1 MKYVGNAYG
10 YFSLPKEIQ
19 ANHTKVMGSESKRL
33 NMLAA
38 VLGDD
43 IELCY

>member
-33 NMLAA
+33 FQKVSQGYTEAQL
-38 VLGDD
+38 
-43 IELCY
+43 